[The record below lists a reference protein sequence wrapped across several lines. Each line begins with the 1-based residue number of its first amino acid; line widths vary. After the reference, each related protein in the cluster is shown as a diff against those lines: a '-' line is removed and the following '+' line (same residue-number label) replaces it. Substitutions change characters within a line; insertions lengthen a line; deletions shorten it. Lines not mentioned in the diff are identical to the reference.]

1 MTAATDYSHRYHAGN
16 VGDVWKHCA
25 LCALLEA
32 LVRHPG
38 PLHMIETHAGAGAY
52 PLGPT
57 GEWEEGIGRLR
68 GLSPHPGALG
78 RYLALVGRLGHAR
91 RYPGSPLLALELLR
105 EGDRAT
111 FVELVP
117 ETRAELA
124 REVGADPRVAVV
136 DGDGLALL
144 PSLLE
149 GPGEVLVL
157 IDPTYQDRHEWQRL
171 AELLLALA
179 PAHPS
184 ARFLLWYPVKS
195 LTRPNALVARLQQ
208 GGLSFCALEL
218 LTTPIESRRNRLN
231 GSGVVLVRPGE
242 EVVAAVAAAAPAIGA
257 RCATRGWWS
266 ARHQGWT
273 QIDGQRQ
280 PA

>member
-1 MTAATDYSHRYHAGN
+1 MTTTTDYSHRYHAGN
-16 VGDVWKHCA
+16 IGDVWKHCA
-25 LCALLEA
+25 LCAFVDA
-32 LVRHPG
+32 LVQRPD
-38 PLHMIETHAGAGAY
+38 PLRLVETHAGAGAY

-68 GLSPHPGALG
+68 GLSPPGGALG
-78 RYLALVGRLGHAR
+78 RYLELVGRLGHAR
-91 RYPGSPLLALELLR
+91 RYPGSPLLALALLR

-111 FVELVP
+111 LVELVP

-124 REVGADPRVAVV
+124 REVGTDPRATIL

-144 PSLLE
+144 PSLLAE
-149 GPGEVLVL
+149 PGETLVL
-157 IDPTYQDRHEWQRL
+157 IDPTYQDKREWQRV
-171 AELLLALA
+171 ADLLLELA
-179 PAHPS
+179 PARPS

-208 GGLSFCALEL
+208 GGLAFCPLEL

-231 GSGVVLVRPGE
+231 GSGVILVRPIDG
-242 EVVAAVAAAAPAIGA
+242 VVAAMAASAPLIGA

-266 ARHQGWT
+266 ARQQGW
-273 QIDGQRQ
+273 G
-280 PA
+280 P